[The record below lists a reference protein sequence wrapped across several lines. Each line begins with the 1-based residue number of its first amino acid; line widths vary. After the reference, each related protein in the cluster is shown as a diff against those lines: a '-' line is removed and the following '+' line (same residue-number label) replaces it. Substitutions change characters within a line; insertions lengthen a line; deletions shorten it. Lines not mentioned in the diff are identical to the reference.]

1 MVLHGSLVIFLET
14 VDIDDYLLFF
24 RLSSNF
30 FDTILSF
37 YLFELFSV
45 YLIHSLSRFHS
56 LNMDALQGLLLKC
69 HTAKQSLSCACR
81 FIGSE
86 NKTCPRPKRCMAQ
99 WGNGSCSVYKVKFK
113 ILASA
118 QGSPKM
124 DLFQAKSPYLLF
136 CKNDFVYAVGF
147 LFAQMDAWSCASC
160 VSGVSFVCPGD
171 HSKQVVR
178 KTKDL

>member
-69 HTAKQSLSCACR
+69 HTAKQSLSCACC

-86 NKTCPRPKRCMAQ
+86 NKTCPWSKKFMAQ

-118 QGSPKM
+118 RGSPQM
-124 DLFQAKSPYLLF
+124 DPFQAKSPYSFAKMILFMLLPF
-136 CKNDFVYAVGF
+136 YLPRWMLDLVHLVSLEF
-147 LFAQMDAWSCASC
+147 LSSAQVIIAN
-160 VSGVSFVCPGD
+160 
-171 HSKQVVR
+171 R
-178 KTKDL
+178 